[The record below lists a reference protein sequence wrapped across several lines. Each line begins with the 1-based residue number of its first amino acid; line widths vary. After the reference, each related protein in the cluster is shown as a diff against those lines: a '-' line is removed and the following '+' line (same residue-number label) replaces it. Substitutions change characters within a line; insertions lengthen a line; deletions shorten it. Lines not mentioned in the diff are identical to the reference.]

1 MEWISQDFQGQ
12 HFDNQAVNETSSSW
26 GLTRRNVSVSFATV
40 KSFYVHNLLK

>member
-1 MEWISQDFQGQ
+1 MEWLSQDYQVL
-12 HFDNQAVNETSSSW
+12 HFDTQAINETSSSW